1 MRYGSITRTCEV
13 NNKYAVLI
21 LSTDFGQQVK
31 NTSFLWWFLWEAGS
45 IFQVIKKVSDYSAVK
60 GFIVEAPTKMNVP
73 SVGRSILPED
83 AKWWVLGPG
92 PGPGPGAGAGAV
104 NENTESV
111 THHFWYQ
118 VSSAYAIYP
127 EYISTHSSWVRNL
140 REIPLTRKSLKI
152 VHYRFGATFFISI
165 ITRVCWSRFD
175 LGFLSLLISV

>member
-111 THHFWYQ
+111 THHF
-118 VSSAYAIYP
+118 
-127 EYISTHSSWVRNL
+127 
-140 REIPLTRKSLKI
+140 
-152 VHYRFGATFFISI
+152 
-165 ITRVCWSRFD
+165 
-175 LGFLSLLISV
+175 